1 MFQEMGNARLAARL
15 IGGADLVPQHVGDHR
30 DAVIGDHHHL
40 QAIGQ
45 AESGRVE
52 NLRLGGGAGQNPDQ
66 HQGE

>member
-15 IGGADLVPQHVGDHR
+15 IGGADLVPHMGDHR

-45 AESGRVE
+45 AEVVGLKIFAWAAALVKPRPPP
-52 NLRLGGGAGQNPDQ
+52 GQ
-66 HQGE
+66 